1 MERFAWH
8 QFRYRGSG
16 AGAGL
21 IFDACVQPH
30 RLSTVALFLPSI
42 FSADAGRA
50 HVVLVG
56 DEERR
61 QEALQLLEGGRMLPV
76 KSGRRWAF
84 ALAGLLL
91 LRFLHE
97 GLNSPD
103 NPRRRRGLSD
113 IGVLH
118 IDG

>member
-1 MERFAWH
+1 
-8 QFRYRGSG
+8 
-16 AGAGL
+16 
-21 IFDACVQPH
+21 
-30 RLSTVALFLPSI
+30 
-42 FSADAGRA
+42 
-50 HVVLVG
+50 
-56 DEERR
+56 
-61 QEALQLLEGGRMLPV
+61 MLPV